1 MAEINNGLKM
11 KILLATHNRNK
22 IKEIKEALK
31 GSGNEIL
38 SLDDFPDLP
47 EVIEDGD
54 TLEHNSLKKA
64 REIFEHTGITTLAD
78 DTGLEVEFLNG
89 EPGVFAARWAGE
101 GCSYKDNCD
110 KMLREMKGVPHEK
123 RIASFRCVITLY
135 GNGILKTSQGILSG
149 YIIDESRG
157 TDGFGYDPVFVPEGY
172 GITLA
177 EMTLEEKNRISHRGL
192 AVKKM
197 AEIIREIKKAD

>member
-1 MAEINNGLKM
+1 M
-11 KILLATHNRNK
+11 KLLLATHNKNK
-22 IKEIKEALK
+22 IKEIKDALK
-31 GSGNEIL
+31 TTGFEIL

-64 REIFEHTGITTLAD
+64 REIFEHAAITTLAD
-78 DTGLEVEFLNG
+78 DTGLEVEYLNG

-101 GCSYKDNCD
+101 GCTYKDNCD
-110 KMLREMKGVPHEK
+110 KMLRELKGVPHEK
-123 RIASFRCVITLY
+123 RKAAFRCVITLY
-135 GNGILKTSQGILSG
+135 GKDILKTTIGELKG
-149 YIIDESRG
+149 YIIEDARG

-172 GITLA
+172 EVTLA
-177 EMTLEEKNRISHRGL
+177 EMPLNEKNKISHRGL

-197 AEIIREIKKAD
+197 AEIIMDIKKAE

>member
-1 MAEINNGLKM
+1 MRL
-11 KILLATHNRNK
+11 LLATHNRNK
-22 IKEIKEALK
+22 IKELKEALK
-31 GSGNEIL
+31 DSGNEIL

-64 REIFEHTGITTLAD
+64 KEIFVHSGITTLAD
-78 DTGLEVEFLNG
+78 DTGLEVEYLNG

-110 KMLREMKGVPHEK
+110 KMLRELKGVPNDK
-123 RIASFRCVITLY
+123 RKAVFRCVITLY
-135 GNGILKTSQGILSG
+135 GNGILKTSVGELKG
-149 YIIDESRG
+149 RIIEESRG
-157 TDGFGYDPVFVPEGY
+157 TDGFGYDPVFIPDGY
-172 GITLA
+172 DITLA
-177 EMTLEEKNRISHRGL
+177 EMPLSEKNKISHRGL

-197 AEIIREIKKAD
+197 AGIIKEIKKAEI